1 LAGRVSFVE
10 GAPQDAESASLIY
23 VSFLAPVNE
32 ETAGLL
38 VATMAECVGAE
49 AREVHL
55 LLATGGGDVGAG
67 INLYNVLRGLPFK
80 LVTHNAGNVASIGV
94 TVYLAG
100 DERLACPHS
109 TFMLHPVTIPAP
121 PGSLDSRFLGD
132 RHRYVNSTAERI
144 NSILH
149 EQTNLST
156 EDTAKSAEGED
167 VKDAKAAVQS
177 GIAHRIEEIE
187 IEAGAPLLTV
197 PG

>member
-1 LAGRVSFVE
+1 VE
-10 GAPQDAESASLIY
+10 GAPQNAGSTPLIY

-32 ETAGLL
+32 ETAATLM
-38 VATMAECVGAE
+38 ATMAECIHAE
-49 AREVHL
+49 ADEVHL

-67 INLYNVLRGLPFK
+67 INLYNMLRGLPFK

-121 PGSLDSRFLGD
+121 PGPLDSRFLGD
-132 RHRYVNSTAERI
+132 RHRYVTSTAERI

-149 EQTNLST
+149 EQTNLSA
-156 EDTAKSAEGED
+156 EDTARSAEDED
-167 VKDAKAAVQS
+167 VKDAKAAVEV
-177 GIAHRIEEIE
+177 GIAHRVEEIKMVE
-187 IEAGAPLLTV
+187 GAPLLTV